1 MFPLRGASF
10 ACFRSLGKEISFF
23 TLSYKVNLLII
34 LPPIG
39 VQVQSN
45 GIFFISSI
53 IFPVS
58 MTVLSVSAGKVPM

>member
-10 ACFRSLGKEISFF
+10 AYFRSLDKEISFF

-39 VQVQSN
+39 VQIQPN
-45 GIFFISSI
+45 GIFFINNI

-58 MTVLSVSAGKVPM
+58 LTVLSVSAGTVPM